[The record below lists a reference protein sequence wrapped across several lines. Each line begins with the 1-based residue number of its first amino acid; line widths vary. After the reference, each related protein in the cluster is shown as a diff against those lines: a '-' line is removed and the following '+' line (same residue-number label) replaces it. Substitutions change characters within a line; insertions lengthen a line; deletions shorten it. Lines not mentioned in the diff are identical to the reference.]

1 VDPGRKRKLRLAAA
15 LGAAVLLASAL
26 LYTSFNASTA
36 ARTPSEVLAEGEAGE
51 NYKLTGEVVDGSIER
66 RQDGLAF
73 EIRDREGD
81 TAVPVDYSGI
91 VPDPF
96 REGRE
101 VIVSGT
107 VTDGTFVAEK
117 DSLVTK
123 CPSKFA
129 DEAEADPE
137 HVVIE

>member
-1 VDPGRKRKLRLAAA
+1 VDPGRKRKLRLAVA

-36 ARTPSEVLAEGEAGE
+36 ARTPSEVLADGEAGE
-51 NYKLTGEVVDGSIER
+51 DYKLTGEVVDGSIER

-101 VIVSGT
+101 VIITGQLQ
-107 VTDGTFVAEK
+107 GETFVAEE

-123 CPSKFA
+123 CPSKFT
-129 DEAEADPE
+129 AEGDQS
-137 HVVIE
+137 

>member
-1 VDPGRKRKLRLAAA
+1 VDPGRKRKLRLAVA

-36 ARTPSEVLAEGEAGE
+36 ARTPSEVLADGEAGE
-51 NYKLTGEVVDGSIER
+51 DYKLTGEVVDGSIER

-101 VIVSGT
+101 VIVTGQLQ
-107 VTDGTFVAEK
+107 GETFVAEE

-123 CPSKFA
+123 CPSKFT
-129 DEAEADPE
+129 AEGDQS
-137 HVVIE
+137 

>member
-1 VDPGRKRKLRLAAA
+1 MA

-36 ARTPSEVLAEGEAGE
+36 ARTPSQVLAEGEAGE
-51 NYKLTGEVVDGSIER
+51 DYKLTGEVVDGSIER

-73 EIRDREGD
+73 EVRDRDGD

-101 VIVSGT
+101 VIVTGQLR
-107 VTDGTFVAEK
+107 GETFVAQE

-123 CPSKFA
+123 CPSKFT
-129 DEAEADPE
+129 AEGDQS
-137 HVVIE
+137 

>member
-1 VDPGRKRKLRLAAA
+1 MDPGRKRKLRLAVA

-26 LYTSFNASTA
+26 MYTSFNASTA

-51 NYKLTGEVVDGSIER
+51 DYKLTGEVVDGSIER

-73 EIRDREGD
+73 EIRDRGGD

-101 VIVSGT
+101 VIVTGQLR
-107 VTDGTFVAEK
+107 GETFVAQE

-123 CPSKFA
+123 CPSKFT
-129 DEAEADPE
+129 AEGDQS
-137 HVVIE
+137 

>member
-1 VDPGRKRKLRLAAA
+1 VDPGRKRKLRLAVA

-36 ARTPSEVLAEGEAGE
+36 ARTPSQVLAEGEAGE
-51 NYKLTGEVVDGSIER
+51 DYKLTGEVVDGSIER

-73 EIRDREGD
+73 EVRDRDGD

-101 VIVSGT
+101 VIVTGQLR
-107 VTDGTFVAEK
+107 GETFVAQE

-123 CPSKFA
+123 CPSKFT
-129 DEAEADPE
+129 AEGDQS
-137 HVVIE
+137 